1 MGDATTTEPI
11 QTDAGERPAPAGDDR
26 LEILRMVASGV
37 VTADEAA
44 TLLDALQR
52 SDRFGGQ
59 SRADARDAAR
69 PIESARRPK
78 TLRIRVTEEGAKKPT
93 VNIVLPLGL
102 IDTGLEIAERYLGD
116 YLGDTG
122 VLRDAV
128 MQGVAGAVLDVH
140 DEDQHVEIIVE

>member
-1 MGDATTTEPI
+1 MGDAMMTEPI
-11 QTDAGERPAPAGDDR
+11 RTGGDAPPAPPGDDR
-26 LEILRMVASGV
+26 LEILRMVESGV

-52 SDRFGGQ
+52 SDRPGGQ
-59 SRADARDAAR
+59 SRAEARETAR
-69 PIESARRPK
+69 PIETARRPK
-78 TLRIRVTEEGAKKPT
+78 TLRIRVTEEGAKKPS

-102 IDTGLEIAERYLGD
+102 IDTGLQIAEQYLGD
-116 YLGDTG
+116 YVGDTS

-128 MQGVAGAVLDVH
+128 MQGVAGAVLDVQ